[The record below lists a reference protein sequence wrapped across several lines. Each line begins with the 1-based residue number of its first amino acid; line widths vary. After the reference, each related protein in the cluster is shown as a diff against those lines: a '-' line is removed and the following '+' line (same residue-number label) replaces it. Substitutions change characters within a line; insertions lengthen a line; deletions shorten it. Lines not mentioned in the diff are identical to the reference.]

1 MLYPLAAL
9 VALLLYQGTNAGLY
23 YLIGT
28 GVWFWAFGEG
38 EVCAV
43 PISFWLS
50 SAVDDDDDDGRLIC
64 GGVLGCL

>member
-43 PISFWLS
+43 RFFLFGSLLLS
-50 SAVDDDDDDGRLIC
+50 MMMEG
-64 GGVLGCL
+64 